1 MSDRKGNIMK
11 KETNNI
17 ANRMSVFVSFIASSF
32 LVVGVFKILTGND
45 SPQHSRNGVDLIE
58 FTRSLTYL
66 GFGVSVIVGL
76 VLLSLAYIT
85 RKDSVRLSVF
95 FAIIGFVLPMLSWFL
110 IGSIPQSY
118 IIPASY

>member
-1 MSDRKGNIMK
+1 MK

-32 LVVGVFKILTGND
+32 LVIGIFKILTGND
-45 SPQHSRNGVDLIE
+45 GSQHSRNSVDLNE

-66 GFGVSVIVGL
+66 GFGMSVIVSL

-95 FAIIGFVLPMLSWFL
+95 FCILGLVLPLLAWFL
-110 IGSIPQSY
+110 VGSIPQSY
-118 IIPASY
+118 IVPAY